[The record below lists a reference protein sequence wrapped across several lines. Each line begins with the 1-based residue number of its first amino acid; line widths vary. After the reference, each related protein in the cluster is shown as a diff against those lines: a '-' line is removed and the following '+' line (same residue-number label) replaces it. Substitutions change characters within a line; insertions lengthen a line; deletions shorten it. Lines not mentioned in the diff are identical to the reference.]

1 MLDTQSI
8 LTDDAGKD
16 GRVNEGK
23 VILRMARR
31 RYQKGCVFKRGRN
44 WVLRY
49 REDIL
54 NPDGRIGRAQRSIVL
69 GPLDGKK
76 AAWRAAE
83 NHLGGINTGQ
93 GRPQAAISFE
103 DFWRRY
109 FEREILPNRKYST
122 QQVYRYL
129 AAKHLLPY
137 FGRQRLCDI
146 SRLDVQT
153 FIGQKQ
159 RQLYASKTLAH
170 LRNLVSKI
178 FAVAISWGWM
188 NSNPASGVE
197 LPPRERRRESRV
209 LALGEIAQLYGAFEE
224 PMRTI
229 FILGLLTGMR
239 IGEILA
245 LRVEDVDLLGGIL
258 QVRRDVYRG
267 HVQDGPKTKHRER
280 RIPLAAFLIGAIR
293 AWLVRRPA
301 GSNWLFPSEAGTPF
315 HERNLLRREAW
326 PVCGRLGLPRFGW
339 HSCRHSFT
347 TYGGNSGVPMPVLQ
361 SVLGH
366 TSAETTMIYTHPLE
380 EAQRQAVEKLAT
392 ILFPYVPNLDAPQD
406 GKKVVIQ

>member
-1 MLDTQSI
+1 
-8 LTDDAGKD
+8 
-16 GRVNEGK
+16 
-23 VILRMARR
+23 MARR
-31 RYQKGCVFKRGRN
+31 RYQNGCVLKRGRN

-54 NPDGRIGRAQRSIVL
+54 NPDGSLGRAHRSIVL

-76 AAWRAAE
+76 AARRAAE
-83 NHLGGINTGQ
+83 NYLGEINTGQ
-93 GRPQAAISFE
+93 RRPQAAISFE

-129 AAKHLLPY
+129 AGKHLLPY
-137 FGRQRLCDI
+137 FGSQRLCDI
-146 SRLDVQT
+146 SRHDVQT
-153 FIGQKQ
+153 FISQKQ

-170 LRNLVSKI
+170 LRNLVSKV
-178 FAVAISWGWM
+178 FAVAISWGWI
-188 NSNPASGVE
+188 NSNPASGIE

-209 LALGEIAQLYGAFEE
+209 LALGEVAQLSRAFDG

-245 LRVEDVDLLGGIL
+245 LRVEDVDLIGGLL

-267 HVQDGPKTKHRER
+267 HVQDGPKTRRSER
-280 RIPLAAFLIGAIR
+280 RVPLAAFLIAAIQ
-293 AWLVRRPA
+293 AWMVKRPA
-301 GSNWLFPSEAGTPF
+301 GSSWLFPSEAGTPY
-315 HERNLLRREAW
+315 HDRNLLRREVW
-326 PVCGRLGLPRFGW
+326 PICDRLGIPRFGW

-347 TYGGNSGVPMPVLQ
+347 TYGGNYGVPMPILQ

-392 ILFPYVPNLDAPQD
+392 ILFPSVPNLDAPQD
-406 GKKVVIQ
+406 GQKVVIQ